1 VTQHVGLGL
10 DLVDVS
16 RVTRM
21 VERHGERVL
30 RRLLTDAEQEY
41 CLAQAVPARHIA
53 ARLAAKEAAYKALSR
68 DEHPGWIGWLE
79 FEVCRAADG
88 RPSLAFHGRARA
100 VADRMGVRTAA
111 CSLTHTNTTAG
122 AIVVID

>member
-1 VTQHVGLGL
+1 MTQHLGLGF

-21 VERHGERVL
+21 LDRHGERIL
-30 RRLLTDAEQEY
+30 RRLLTETEQEY
-41 CLAQAVPARHIA
+41 CLAQAVPARHVA

-79 FEVCRAADG
+79 FEVCRGEDG
-88 RPSLAFHGRARA
+88 RPSLQFHGRART
-100 VADRMGVRTAA
+100 VAERMGVRKAV

>member
-1 VTQHVGLGL
+1 VTQHLGLGF
-10 DLVDVS
+10 DLVDVH
-16 RVTRM
+16 RVARM
-21 VERHGERVL
+21 VERHGDRIL

-41 CLAQAVPARHIA
+41 CLAQAIPARHIA

-79 FEVCRAADG
+79 FEVCRGDDG
-88 RPSLAFHGRARA
+88 RPSLAFHGRAHD
-100 VADRMGVRTAA
+100 VARRMGVRTAS